1 MIMIKSKTKV
11 VGTKFFNAGTQNQKI
26 LQNYWGTGKTFTTSD
41 LKKKLKIASP
51 GARLTELR
59 EAGFNVKV
67 SSVDSSNV
75 GRPTV
80 TYSIPRR
87 RVS

>member
-1 MIMIKSKTKV
+1 MIKSKTKV

-26 LQNYWGTGKTFTTSD
+26 LQNYWGNGKTFTVTD

-67 SSVDSSNV
+67 SSSDSNKV

-87 RVS
+87 RVSA

>member
-1 MIMIKSKTKV
+1 MTTTTKTK
-11 VGTKFFNAGTQNQKI
+11 GTKFFNAGTQNQKI
-26 LQNYWGTGKTFTTSD
+26 LQNYWGNGKTFTVTD

-67 SSVDSSNV
+67 SSVDSSTV

-87 RVS
+87 RVVA

>member
-1 MIMIKSKTKV
+1 MIKSKTKV

-26 LQNYWGTGKTFTTSD
+26 LQNYWGTGKTFTTGD

-67 SSVDSSNV
+67 SSMDSNKV

-80 TYSIPRR
+80 KIDTVDRGRYSR
-87 RVS
+87 